1 MDMIGDISL
10 LVADVTA
17 AFGRYLRYHVKVQA
31 TATPSQAPNA
41 FEIMMAAQRTLSA
54 SASQVRHP
62 PLMVVK
68 NKRDQ
73 LFNDLL
79 STIQSRDLQ
88 WRPEEVHCGSAT
100 KTIQAI
106 RDTLWYIDGSHVTLS
121 ERSCEVPEIF
131 KKFNGYNKPELSKHR
146 KRVINSMARD
156 VLISYSQSMFR
167 VLQQAFW
174 NRPEWVEFKSA
185 VQQLAQSLASYAD
198 HLIDKRIRMQAVHS
212 AEEVVRSI
220 GDSLSVRF
228 TGVRHSPPPYTAPI
242 SEAVMA
248 AGPETPVEL
257 DELLPS
263 DRRRKY
269 DWLMEV
275 RNGLGVPL
283 VHVTY
288 SLGGNLTW
296 IWRSTATDIN
306 SALQTSQPIIEE
318 LKRSIP

>member
-1 MDMIGDISL
+1 
-10 LVADVTA
+10 
-17 AFGRYLRYHVKVQA
+17 
-31 TATPSQAPNA
+31 
-41 FEIMMAAQRTLSA
+41 MAAQRILSVNA
-54 SASQVRHP
+54 RQVKHP
-62 PLMVVK
+62 PSMIVK
-68 NKRDQ
+68 NKRNQ

-100 KTIQAI
+100 KAIIQAI
-106 RDTLWYIDGSHVTLS
+106 RDTLWYIDGSHLTLS
-121 ERSCEVPEIF
+121 ERSCGVPEIF
-131 KKFNGYNKPELSKHR
+131 KKFNGYNKAEVSKHR
-146 KRVINSMARD
+146 KRASSSMARD
-156 VLISYSQSMFR
+156 VLVSHSQSLFR

-174 NRPEWVEFKSA
+174 NRPEWVELRSA

-198 HLIDKRIRMQAVHS
+198 HLVDKRIRMQAVHS
-212 AEEVVRSI
+212 AEEVVRNI

-257 DELLPS
+257 GELLPS

-288 SLGGNLTW
+288 SLGSNVGNLTW
-296 IWRSTATDIN
+296 IWHSTATDID
-306 SALQTSQPIIEE
+306 SALQTYQPIIEE
-318 LKRSIP
+318 LKKVFPNTTLEQ